1 MFWVISV
8 LILIG
13 QETISTSILFV
24 IAFNKNF
31 SFVILSIIFLLITIL
46 QIVIF
51 HYLGLKLKIKRS
63 RNIISDLSKIY
74 ILKANQFI
82 GQRGEKVFLVFLAS
96 SVFPP
101 FLTSFIAAW
110 LKLPFRS
117 KFYCILLGDYIWY
130 GTILVIMLGTD
141 LLTENP
147 SKLLMRVVVVSL
159 LFVIFQRR
167 FANQLLSNNRN
178 LNNS

>member
-1 MFWVISV
+1 MFWIASI

-13 QETISTSILFV
+13 QETISTSALFV
-24 IAFNKNF
+24 IALNKNF
-31 SFVILSIIFLLITIL
+31 SLLILLSMFLLITIL

-51 HYLGLKLKIKRS
+51 HYLGLKMKTRGSKNIVTNLS
-63 RNIISDLSKIY
+63 RIY
-74 ILKANQFI
+74 ILKADRFI
-82 GQRGEKVFLVFLAS
+82 GRWGYNVFLVFLAS

-101 FLTSFIAAW
+101 FLTSFMAAW
-110 LKLPFRS
+110 LNLPFRT
-117 KFYCILLGDYIWY
+117 KICCILLGDCIWY
-130 GTILVIMLGTD
+130 GTTLSIMLGTN

-167 FANQLLSNNRN
+167 FANQLLSKTWMT
-178 LNNS
+178 